1 MADQAWVAEKAIGY
15 LQTEPNIGGMELLK
29 KLQAEY
35 KCTIGYDTVHRGKE
49 RAADM
54 LYGTWGKCFQNLFNF
69 KAEIDKRSPGSI
81 VEVDVKREKG
91 GVYFRRFFMALKP
104 CIDGFLAGC
113 RPYLSIDSTHLTGK
127 WNGQLAACTTLD
139 GQNWMFPLAFG
150 FFGTETEENWVWFM
164 QQLHKAIGYLQTL
177 AICTD
182 ACKGLENAVKIV
194 FPQAEQRECFRH
206 LMANFKKKFHGDVF
220 GRMWSAAKAYRLET
234 FNYHMGKIFEAEPTV
249 STYLCTYHNLK
260 WMRCDFNTE
269 IKCDYIHNNLA
280 ECFNSWI
287 KETKDLPMDELAD
300 KIREKI
306 MILVE
311 RRRRIGEMLRGET
324 LPAIIQ
330 QINNRTR
337 QLDHLVVGRS
347 TGESCEV
354 KDTSKKNLRHVV
366 KIGTYECTCLE
377 WQHTGK
383 PCEHALAFLIERA
396 DVNFQPYVH
405 DYYSVSRF
413 RAAYAGEIE
422 PITDKSQ
429 WPQVTLDF
437 EMIPPD
443 LKSSVGR
450 RRKQRIKSCLED
462 GGGGGKR
469 KKKDD
474 DGKRNEQEGGAK
486 QKEKEKKRFGTK
498 NRCKQCGILG
508 HRKATCKTKEA
519 NESDVSAHELA
530 PAVVATPTRTT
541 TITVPPSLHNSPG
554 PITRRRL
561 AMAIAEGDAS
571 QPSGTMNV
579 SVPSPTSHIPSSST
593 TCKKK
598 MTPRRKKM

>member
-1 MADQAWVAEKAIGY
+1 MSLENTARTIEDGKTVRVNKIVKPHKCSSTAAVITSMADQAWVAEKAMGY
-15 LQTEPNIGGMELLK
+15 LQTEPNIDARELQK

-35 KCTIGYDTVHRGKE
+35 KCTIGYHTVNKGKE
-49 RAADM
+49 RAKNS
-54 LYGTWGKCFQNLFNF
+54 LYGTWGKSFQSLLNF
-69 KAEIDKRSPGSI
+69 KAEIDKDLLVALSRLMSRGK
-81 VEVDVKREKG
+81 EVNCISAD
-91 GVYFRRFFMALKP
+91 FFMALKP

-113 RPYLSIDSTHLTGK
+113 RPYVSIDSTFLTGK

-139 GQNWMFPLAFG
+139 GKNWMFPLAFG
-150 FFGTETEENWVWFM
+150 FFDTETEDNWIWFM
-164 QQLHKAIGYLQTL
+164 QQLHRAIGHLQTL
-177 AICTD
+177 AVCTD

-220 GRMWSAAKAYRLET
+220 GRMWPAAKAYRLET
-234 FNYHMGKIFEAEPTV
+234 FNYHMGKIFEAEPAV
-249 STYLCTYHNLK
+249 SAYLCTYHNLK

-287 KETKDLPMDELAD
+287 KGTKELPMDELAD
-300 KIREKI
+300 TIREKI
-306 MILVE
+306 MILVY
-311 RRRRIGEMLRGET
+311 RRRRIGEMLQGKM

-354 KDTSKKNLRHVV
+354 KDTSKNNLRHVV
-366 KIGTYECTCLE
+366 KIGSRECTCLE

-383 PCEHALAFLIERA
+383 PCEHALAFLIETA
-396 DVNFQPYVH
+396 DVNFEPYVH
-405 DYYSVSRF
+405 EYYSVSRF

-429 WPQVTLDF
+429 WPHVNLDI
-437 EMIPPD
+437 EMVPPV

-450 RRKQRIKSCLED
+450 RRKQRIRSCLED
-462 GGGGGKR
+462 GGRGGSKR

-474 DGKRNEQEGGAK
+474 NGKK
-486 QKEKEKKRFGTK
+486 QMTNKEVTK
-498 NRCKQCGILG
+498 
-508 HRKATCKTKEA
+508 
-519 NESDVSAHELA
+519 
-530 PAVVATPTRTT
+530 
-541 TITVPPSLHNSPG
+541 
-554 PITRRRL
+554 
-561 AMAIAEGDAS
+561 
-571 QPSGTMNV
+571 
-579 SVPSPTSHIPSSST
+579 
-593 TCKKK
+593 
-598 MTPRRKKM
+598 RRKKKRRDLAAKIGAKNVGYWGTGKQLANKMKLKRVTCLLTSSLQLLLRHLHT